1 MVWQLECVGVTGT
14 GAAQG
19 MALPSRME
27 GVENMQWLTEIEW
40 QDVFVPEVGFLELF
54 LRGTLVYLALFL
66 LLRFVLKRE
75 TGSLGVTDLLVLV
88 LIADAAQNAMADEYK
103 SVPEGIVLV
112 AVIVCSA
119 LALDWLGYR
128 IPVLR
133 RVVKPPKLPLIL
145 DGQLIID
152 NMRRELVTREELRS
166 QLRLQG
172 VEDFSDVRAAYIE
185 PNGRISV
192 LPFDQS
198 S

>member
-1 MVWQLECVGVTGT
+1 
-14 GAAQG
+14 
-19 MALPSRME
+19 
-27 GVENMQWLTEIEW
+27 MQWLTEVEW
-40 QDVFVPEVGFLELF
+40 QTVFVPEVALLELF
-54 LRGTLVYLALFL
+54 VRGTLVYLALFF

-75 TGSLGVTDLLVLV
+75 SGELGVTDLLVVV
-88 LIADAAQNAMADEYK
+88 LIADAAQNAMADEYR
-103 SVPEGIVLV
+103 SVPEGVVLV
-112 AVIVCSA
+112 AVIVIWA

-128 IPVLR
+128 FPLLH

-145 DGQLIID
+145 DGQLIVD

-172 VEDFSDVRAAYIE
+172 IENFSDVRAAYME

-192 LPFDQS
+192 LSFDRS